1 MSEKEKDMLEKIAA
15 LPAPL
20 QDKFLERIQ
29 GATMA
34 LDVLDAEKAAKA
46 EKKDG

>member
-1 MSEKEKDMLEKIAA
+1 MSEKEKDMLQKIAA

-29 GATMA
+29 GAVMA
-34 LDVLDAEKAAKA
+34 LDTLGAEKEAQTGR
-46 EKKDG
+46 KDG